1 MSQKSDILNELNQ
14 ITYFG
19 GKMMAINDSQNTAT
33 PMIDA
38 TTVNAQFAHE
48 MALASQRRRR
58 RAQEQIKAEV
68 LGNKNIDYQKHM
80 KWCQ

>member
-1 MSQKSDILNELNQ
+1 MS
-14 ITYFG
+14 
-19 GKMMAINDSQNTAT
+19 INDPQNTAT
-33 PMIDA
+33 PMMDA

-48 MALASQRRRR
+48 MALASQRRRM

-80 KWCQ
+80 KLLLY